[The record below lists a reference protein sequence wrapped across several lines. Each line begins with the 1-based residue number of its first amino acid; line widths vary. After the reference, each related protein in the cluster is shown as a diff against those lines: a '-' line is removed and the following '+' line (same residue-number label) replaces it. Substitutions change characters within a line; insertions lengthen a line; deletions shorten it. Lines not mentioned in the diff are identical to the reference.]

1 MDNYS
6 KELYEYL
13 SKFATE
19 QRMEKFESVI
29 QERTRYLTI
38 VVENVYQP
46 HNASAVLRS
55 AECFGVQDVHI
66 IENSNKYNPSA
77 DISLGAHQWLSL
89 TRHSKTENNSL
100 SCIQVLKKNGYR
112 IVATSPHKNDCL
124 ISEIDLSKG
133 KIALFFG
140 TEIDGLSDT
149 ILNEADEF
157 VKIPM
162 YGFTE
167 SFNISVS
174 AAVSMYELMKRLRE
188 SKIEWR
194 LTAAELLALKL
205 DWVKESVKSSDLL
218 EKEFR
223 KQRNAE

>member
-89 TRHSKTENNSL
+89 TRHGKTENNSL
-100 SCIQVLKKNGYR
+100 SCIQALKKNGYR
-112 IVATSPHKNDCL
+112 IVATTPHKNDCL

-174 AAVSMYELMKRLRE
+174 AAISMYELMKRLRE

-223 KQRNAE
+223 KQRIAE

>member
-89 TRHSKTENNSL
+89 TRHSKKENNSL
-100 SCIQVLKKNGYR
+100 SCIQALKKNGYR

>member
-1 MDNYS
+1 MQLSSEYFASFTIKVVSLLVVGSSSPKNS
-6 KELYEYL
+6 KI
-13 SKFATE
+13 
-19 QRMEKFESVI
+19 M
-29 QERTRYLTI
+29 
-38 VVENVYQP
+38 
-46 HNASAVLRS
+46 
-55 AECFGVQDVHI
+55 
-66 IENSNKYNPSA
+66 
-77 DISLGAHQWLSL
+77 
-89 TRHSKTENNSL
+89 
-100 SCIQVLKKNGYR
+100 
-112 IVATSPHKNDCL
+112 TS
-124 ISEIDLSKG
+124 G

-174 AAVSMYELMKRLRE
+174 AAISMYELMKRLRE

-223 KQRNAE
+223 KQRIAE